1 MEKNQAEFSLKIWIN
16 DISYVYDVS
25 AGNKLLFALLA
36 KNTNN
41 GHLFPGKFFFCK
53 NEKKNMKAALK

>member
-25 AGNKLLFALLA
+25 AGNKLLFALLE

-41 GHLFPGKFFFCK
+41 NHLSS
-53 NEKKNMKAALK
+53 EK